1 MEQKEGGFNIEDEEI
16 FYEHTNSSP
25 EDEEFDAIV
34 SALEEILQDD
44 SFQSELSSFYQNNC
58 DKFEESK
65 ENKLEYTEVFNQYTT
80 LVESYLENYL
90 SSKIAGFD
98 MKRFERLMSERQ
110 DSLSG
115 EAFDLLSSLGD
126 FLEFKD
132 TMVAQKSM
140 KTESSAKISTTS
152 AKPTSQSKRSEGML
166 DLCVSGHHV

>member
-1 MEQKEGGFNIEDEEI
+1 MLFGFVVILLLA
-16 FYEHTNSSP
+16 FTN
-25 EDEEFDAIV
+25 
-34 SALEEILQDD
+34 
-44 SFQSELSSFYQNNC
+44 
-58 DKFEESK
+58 
-65 ENKLEYTEVFNQYTT
+65 NKHG
-80 LVESYLENYL
+80 
-90 SSKIAGFD
+90 A
-98 MKRFERLMSERQ
+98 